1 MSQLAIC
8 NILTIR
14 YLKHMQ
20 YAVVDYNVKLST
32 LYHSYN
38 IIFSPFCQDFLPF
51 PYFRLRPRFRMT
63 APWGRWSTR
72 NPAPKRLALY
82 SSYSFRQSPKNNSYS

>member
-32 LYHSYN
+32 LYHSNN

-51 PYFRLRPRFRMT
+51 HFQM
-63 APWGRWSTR
+63 
-72 NPAPKRLALY
+72 
-82 SSYSFRQSPKNNSYS
+82 

>member
-20 YAVVDYNVKLST
+20 YAVVGYNVKLST
-32 LYHSYN
+32 LYRSYN

-51 PYFRLRPRFRMT
+51 HFQM
-63 APWGRWSTR
+63 
-72 NPAPKRLALY
+72 
-82 SSYSFRQSPKNNSYS
+82 

>member
-32 LYHSYN
+32 PYHGYN
-38 IIFSPFCQDFLPF
+38 ILFSPFCQDFFTISF
-51 PYFRLRPRFRMT
+51 PDVTKM
-63 APWGRWSTR
+63 
-72 NPAPKRLALY
+72 
-82 SSYSFRQSPKNNSYS
+82 

>member
-20 YAVVDYNVKLST
+20 YAVVDLMLN
-32 LYHSYN
+32 
-38 IIFSPFCQDFLPF
+38 F
-51 PYFRLRPRFRMT
+51 
-63 APWGRWSTR
+63 
-72 NPAPKRLALY
+72 
-82 SSYSFRQSPKNNSYS
+82 